1 MSDTNCSDWDFFR
14 FTLGY
19 DNEYMPDEYLGE
31 LFHYTS
37 PNGFLSILNGRPDKA
52 SIWASRF
59 DCLNDASEGTVAYT
73 VYQDVCQE
81 LKGCGKITSELY
93 SILIDIVPANIVKY
107 TWLEQM
113 RTYSE
118 VQNKLKMSEH
128 LFGDEIAEKVALM
141 LASLLILIQTEEPS
155 GDPKKRQRVY
165 IERSN
170 RVEKECAPRIK
181 ELLALK

>member
-1 MSDTNCSDWDFFR
+1 
-14 FTLGY
+14 
-19 DNEYMPDEYLGE
+19 
-31 LFHYTS
+31 
-37 PNGFLSILNGRPDKA
+37 
-52 SIWASRF
+52 
-59 DCLNDASEGTVAYT
+59 
-73 VYQDVCQE
+73 
-81 LKGCGKITSELY
+81 
-93 SILIDIVPANIVKY
+93 
-107 TWLEQM
+107 
-113 RTYSE
+113 
-118 VQNKLKMSEH
+118 MSEH